1 MRAVDDLQALRWTES
16 LVKALLE
23 EQERLEQLKKNC
35 RSMKKSKYLEKR
47 LEDMQEKLLNE
58 IESYVC
64 LREDVF
70 NVLKKIDDRQI
81 RCVLELRYVNY
92 LSWEEIARRLKFSKR
107 HVLRL
112 NEKGLKILETIK
124 NEE

>member
-1 MRAVDDLQALRWTES
+1 M
-16 LVKALLE
+16 VKALLE